1 MMKRL
6 IAAGMIAFA
15 SPAYAGQEAH
25 EARELTPSD
34 LKFEDDPAF
43 PKGAQTVVVHG
54 DPTKPG
60 QFILRLKMPPNY
72 IVPPHTHPAFESV
85 TVLSG
90 TMGSGMGETVDKSK
104 GKMLGAGS
112 ILLLPADHAHYV
124 WSTDEETI
132 VQVSAEGPFDI
143 IYVDPEADPR
153 KK

>member
-6 IAAGMIAFA
+6 IVASMIALA
-15 SPAYAGQEAH
+15 STAYAGHETH
-25 EARELTPSD
+25 EARELTPSE

-60 QFILRLKMPPNY
+60 QFIIRLKMPPNY

-90 TMGSGMGETVDKSK
+90 TMGSGMGTTVDKSK

-112 ILLLPADHAHYV
+112 ILLLPPDHPHYV

-132 VQVSAEGPFDI
+132 VQVSAMGPFDI
-143 IYVDPEADPR
+143 IYVNPEDDPR